1 MQIHSLRATFGKLQ
15 DETLTLSDGLN
26 VIYAPNESGKSTWS
40 RFLSCML
47 YGVNTRDRSPLA
59 DKNRYAPWNG
69 GNMRGRMDFT
79 HEGRNYT
86 VTRDTRR
93 VTAPMGEFRCT
104 AADTAD
110 EVSGIDGANLGEI
123 LLGVPREV
131 YERSGFIGQNAL
143 AVDQDAELERRI
155 AALITTGEEDTS
167 YSESYERLKRQLNRR
182 RHNRTGQIPALENDI
197 AVLRRQAENL
207 ERLNEEVS
215 DVESRLAQA
224 AQDTEEWQRQ
234 QLLWQQIHAQEQ
246 YRQARDR
253 RQEAEKKLRE
263 LYDKAIKAKTA
274 MESHSLHGAEE
285 SLLQGQLHPTLPR
298 KPLSA
303 ALPTLLVCL
312 GAAGAAAF
320 SYFIFP
326 HWAIIAAAA
335 LAVLG
340 LLFLFLSIARRKKYD
355 AAVAEL
361 TTRAADLQQQLNEY
375 HLLRQNAVAAIG
387 AAKEYKTLFD
397 TIPREAD
404 LPTDDLP
411 TPPIDAAQ
419 VEARLTVA
427 REEVIRL
434 RSRLDTLTGQI
445 QALGDGASIRA
456 QLQEKQEQLAAA
468 ETEYEAVV
476 LAMSVLENA
485 NATLQNRFSPAL
497 GQRAAEIFGRLTG
510 GRYEKV
516 LLRRDFSVQA
526 ETRDDP
532 TMRSIQF
539 LSQGAADQLY
549 LAVRLAICDMVLP
562 QDKSAP
568 LLLDDA
574 LLSFDDTRLHA
585 ALDYLTEE
593 SQNRQILLFT
603 CQKREQDY
611 LQGRDGVAILS
622 L

>member
-1 MQIHSLRATFGKLQ
+1 MQVHSLRATFGKLQ
-15 DETLTLSDGLN
+15 DETLALSGGLN
-26 VIYAPNESGKSTWS
+26 VIYAPNESGKSTWC

-69 GNMRGRMDFT
+69 GAMRGRMDFT
-79 HEGRNYT
+79 HQGQKYT

-93 VTAPMGEFRCT
+93 ATAPMGEFRCT

-110 EVSGIDGANLGEI
+110 DVPGIDGANLGET

-131 YERSGFIGQNAL
+131 YERSAFIGQNAL

-155 AALITTGEEDTS
+155 ASLITTGEEDTS
-167 YSESYERLKRQLNRR
+167 YSESCERLKKQLNRR

-197 AVLRRQAENL
+197 AALHRQVESL
-207 ERLNEEVS
+207 ERLNEETA
-215 DVESRLAQA
+215 DVETRLTRA
-224 AQDTEEWQRQ
+224 AQDVEEWQKQ
-234 QLLWQQIHAQEQ
+234 QRLWQQIQIQERC
-246 YRQARDR
+246 RQSRQR

-263 LYDKAIKAKTA
+263 LYGKAAAAKDA
-274 MESHSLHGAEE
+274 MESHPLHGAEE
-285 SLLQGQLHPTLPR
+285 SLLQGQLHPVLPG

-303 ALPTLLVCL
+303 ALPTSLTCL
-312 GAAGAAAF
+312 GTAGAAVF
-320 SYFIFP
+320 FCLRFP
-326 HWAIIAAAA
+326 LWAVIVSAV
-335 LAVLG
+335 LAVFG
-340 LLFLFLSIARRKKYD
+340 LLLLFISMGKRKKYD
-355 AAVAEL
+355 DTVAEL
-361 TTRAADLQQQLNEY
+361 TARAADLQQQLNEY
-375 HLLRQNAVAAIG
+375 HLLRQNAAAAIG

-397 TIPREAD
+397 TMPREETMPPND
-404 LPTDDLP
+404 LPIP
-411 TPPIDAAQ
+411 SVDAAQ
-419 VEARLTVA
+419 VEARLTAA

-445 QALGDGASIRA
+445 QSLGDGASIKA
-456 QLQEKQEQLAAA
+456 QLQEKQEQLSAA
-468 ETEYEAVV
+468 EAEYEAIA

-497 GQRAAEIFGRLTG
+497 GQRAAEIFGRLTD

-516 LLRRDFSVQA
+516 MLSRDFSVQA
-526 ETRDDP
+526 EAGDDP
-532 TMRSIQF
+532 TMRSIQY

-562 QDKSAP
+562 QGKSAP
-568 LLLDDA
+568 LVLDDA

-585 ALDYLTEE
+585 ALDYLAEE
-593 SQNRQILLFT
+593 ARNRQILLFT

-611 LQGRDGVAILS
+611 LRGRENVTFVS